1 MGRLDGKV
9 AILSG
14 GGRGIGRATVEM
26 MVAEGAKVTF
36 TDINVEN
43 GQAVADS
50 LGDNAMFIE
59 QDVTDSASW
68 PKVVAATKERFG
80 LINVLVNNV
89 GWVTLDDADIEHESD
104 EGWRNII
111 AINMDSVFYACRTI
125 VPEMR
130 EAGGGSIVNIS
141 SMAGKL
147 GTPSMV
153 AYGAAKA
160 GVWEMTKSVA
170 LHGGRGEAKIRCNS
184 IHPGLIQ
191 TPLGLGVLGT
201 HKGGDPSETV
211 ARWVKGTP
219 MGRPG
224 EPEDIAYAVIFLA
237 SDESSYITGVDIPV
251 DGGRQAG

>member
-153 AYGAAKA
+153 AYGAAESRCL
-160 GVWEMTKSVA
+160 GDDQI
-170 LHGGRGEAKIRCNS
+170 GRAARRSRRGQNS
-184 IHPGLIQ
+184 LQ
-191 TPLGLGVLGT
+191 F
-201 HKGGDPSETV
+201 DPSRTHPD
-211 ARWVKGTP
+211 AAWLRRTGNAQGW
-219 MGRPG
+219 RPK
-224 EPEDIAYAVIFLA
+224 
-237 SDESSYITGVDIPV
+237 
-251 DGGRQAG
+251 